1 MQKRF
6 EGKTAII
13 TGAQRG
19 IGYDIASAFA
29 AEGANVVMADV
40 NADGVKTAAEALA
53 KTTGARTLALAADV
67 TRYQDCERLIEE
79 TLKAFEKLDIL
90 VNNAGVTRD
99 NLVLRMKEEDFQAV
113 MDVNLKGSFLMAK
126 AASRSMLRQR
136 SGRIVNIAS
145 VVGQSGNAGQANYC
159 ASKAGLI
166 GLTKSMAREF
176 ASRQVLVNA
185 VAPGYIRT
193 AMTDGLKEEAK
204 AKLLEMI
211 PLERLGSGA
220 DVAKAVLFLAGE
232 DSPYIT
238 GQVLA
243 VNGGIYM

>member
-1 MQKRF
+1 MKRF
-6 EGKTAII
+6 ENKVALV

-19 IGYDIASAFA
+19 IGYDIARAFA
-29 AEGANVVMADV
+29 AEGADVVMTDV
-40 NADGVKTAAEALA
+40 SAEGVKAAAAAIAGE
-53 KTTGARTLALAADV
+53 TGARTLALTADV
-67 TRYQDCERLIEE
+67 TDYKDCERSLEE
-79 TLKAFEKLDIL
+79 TFKAFGKLDVL
-90 VNNAGVTRD
+90 VNNAGVARD

-113 MDVNLKGSFLMAK
+113 LDVNLKGAFLMAK
-126 AASRSMLRQR
+126 AASRSMLRLR
-136 SGRIVNIAS
+136 SGRIINIAS
-145 VVGQSGNAGQANYC
+145 VVGQSGNAGQANYA

-166 GLTKSMAREF
+166 GLTKSLAREF

-193 AMTDGLKEEAK
+193 AMTDGFPEEAK
-204 AKLLEMI
+204 ARLLEMV
-211 PLERLGSGA
+211 PLGRLGSGD

>member
-1 MQKRF
+1 MTKRF
-6 EGKTAII
+6 KNKVALV

-19 IGYDIASAFA
+19 IGYDIAKAFA
-29 AEGANVVMADV
+29 AEGADVVMTDV
-40 NADGVKTAAEALA
+40 SAEGVKAAAAAIAGE
-53 KTTGARTLALAADV
+53 TGARTLALAADV
-67 TRYQDCERLIEE
+67 TNYKDCERSLEE
-79 TLKAFEKLDIL
+79 TFKAFEKLDVL
-90 VNNAGVTRD
+90 VNNAGIARD

-113 MDVNLKGSFLMAK
+113 LDVNLKGAFLMAK
-126 AASRSMLRQR
+126 AASRNMLRLR
-136 SGRIVNIAS
+136 SGRIINIAS
-145 VVGQSGNAGQANYC
+145 VVGQSGNAGQANYA

-193 AMTDGLKEEAK
+193 AMTDGLPEEAK
-204 AKLLEMI
+204 AKLLELV
-211 PLERLGSGA
+211 PLGRLGSGG

>member
-1 MQKRF
+1 MTKRF
-6 EGKTAII
+6 KNKVALV

-19 IGYDIASAFA
+19 IGYDIAKAFA
-29 AEGANVVMADV
+29 AEGADVVMTDV
-40 NADGVKTAAEALA
+40 SAEGVKAAAAAIAGE
-53 KTTGARTLALAADV
+53 TGARTLALAADV
-67 TRYQDCERLIEE
+67 TNYKDCERSLEE
-79 TLKAFEKLDIL
+79 TFKAFEKLDVL
-90 VNNAGVTRD
+90 VNNAGIARD

-113 MDVNLKGSFLMAK
+113 LDVNLKGAFLMAK
-126 AASRSMLRQR
+126 AASRSMLRLR
-136 SGRIVNIAS
+136 SGRIINIAS
-145 VVGQSGNAGQANYC
+145 VVGQSGNAGQANYA

-193 AMTDGLKEEAK
+193 AMTDGLPEEAK
-204 AKLLEMI
+204 AKLLELV
-211 PLERLGSGA
+211 PLGRLGSGA

>member
-1 MQKRF
+1 MKRF
-6 EGKTAII
+6 ENKVALV

-19 IGYDIASAFA
+19 IGYDIARAFA
-29 AEGANVVMADV
+29 AEGADVVMTDV
-40 NADGVKTAAEALA
+40 SAEGVKAAAAAIAGE
-53 KTTGARTLALAADV
+53 TGARTLALAADV
-67 TRYQDCERLIEE
+67 TDYKDCERSLEE
-79 TLKAFEKLDIL
+79 TFKAFGKLDVL
-90 VNNAGVTRD
+90 VNNAGVARD

-113 MDVNLKGSFLMAK
+113 LDVNLKGAFLMAK
-126 AASRSMLRQR
+126 AASRSMLRLR
-136 SGRIVNIAS
+136 SGRIINIAS
-145 VVGQSGNAGQANYC
+145 VVGQSGNAGQANYA

-166 GLTKSMAREF
+166 GLTKSLAREF

-193 AMTDGLKEEAK
+193 AMTDGFPEEAR
-204 AKLLEMI
+204 LLEMV
-211 PLERLGSGA
+211 PLGRLGSGD